1 MKPSSRILIVFGSA
15 IAVLIIVT
23 VVLVLTLGQGSS
35 VSLPQNS
42 PEGAVQRYLQAV
54 QDKDYA
60 NAYSLLTP
68 PASPTPDGGKP
79 VPPQDFQYYV
89 MSAQN
94 AASNTW
100 KANLGKVT
108 ETGSTATVDVSVEVF
123 RPSGPFGNQVN
134 TNNVTFFLKKVGSG
148 WLITAPLDLYWLY

>member
-1 MKPSSRILIVFGSA
+1 MKPSSRILIAFGSA

-42 PEGAVQRYLQAV
+42 PQGAIQRYLQAV

-60 NAYSLLTP
+60 KAYSLLTP
-68 PASPTPDGGKP
+68 PTTPTPDGGKP

-94 AASNTW
+94 AANNTW

-108 ETGSTATVDVSVEVF
+108 ETGNTATVDVSVEVF
-123 RPSGPFGNQVN
+123 RPSGPFGNQVS
-134 TNNVTFFLKKVGSG
+134 TNNVTFFLKQAGNS